1 MDIRLASALNYYGLK
16 NLKQAKERFGLYQDV
31 DIKRFL
37 LECYTEDT
45 IKSIKPPKTDVG
57 INDLLSKG
65 IFFLSMLPT
74 SKLPKRTAKIIINPQ
89 TL

>member
-45 IKSIKPPKTDVG
+45 IKDSLRSWATD
-57 INDLLSKG
+57 IIEK
-65 IFFLSMLPT
+65 ME
-74 SKLPKRTAKIIINPQ
+74 AKHAEEQ
-89 TL
+89 TH

>member
-45 IKSIKPPKTDVG
+45 IKDSLRSWATD
-57 INDLLSKG
+57 IIEK
-65 IFFLSMLPT
+65 ME
-74 SKLPKRTAKIIINPQ
+74 AKHAEEQ
-89 TL
+89 THQEG